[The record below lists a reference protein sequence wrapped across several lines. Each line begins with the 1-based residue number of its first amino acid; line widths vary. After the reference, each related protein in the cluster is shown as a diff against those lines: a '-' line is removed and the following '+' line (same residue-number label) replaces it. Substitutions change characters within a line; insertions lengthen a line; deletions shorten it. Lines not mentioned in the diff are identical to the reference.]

1 MKQLQLYNCGPA
13 EVGNV
18 IGFAPL
24 FLLNVVIIL
33 RMVYIIGGC
42 MTNFERGC

>member
-24 FLLNVVIIL
+24 FLLEDCNYFKDTL
-33 RMVYIIGGC
+33 YNQGLYDQ
-42 MTNFERGC
+42 F